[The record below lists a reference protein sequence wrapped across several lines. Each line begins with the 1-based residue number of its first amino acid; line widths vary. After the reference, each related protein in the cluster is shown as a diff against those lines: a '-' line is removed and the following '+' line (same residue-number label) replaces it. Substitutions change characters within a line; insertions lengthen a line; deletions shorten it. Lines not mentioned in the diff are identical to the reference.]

1 MTHTT
6 ISILLDGSF
15 SIFSIFGFA
24 IVGFIG
30 GFLMRLAIN
39 SKQKRHL
46 LKMEDEMLSSHS
58 RILTLE
64 KKISKL
70 QSENQ
75 ELSKTAP
82 RKTASLRAS

>member
-15 SIFSIFGFA
+15 SIFTIFGFA
-24 IVGFIG
+24 VAGFIG
-30 GFLMRLAIN
+30 GFLIRIAIN
-39 SKQKRHL
+39 AKQKRHL
-46 LKMEDEMLSSHS
+46 LKMEDEMLSNHS
-58 RILTLE
+58 RILSLE

-75 ELSKTAP
+75 ELSQSAP